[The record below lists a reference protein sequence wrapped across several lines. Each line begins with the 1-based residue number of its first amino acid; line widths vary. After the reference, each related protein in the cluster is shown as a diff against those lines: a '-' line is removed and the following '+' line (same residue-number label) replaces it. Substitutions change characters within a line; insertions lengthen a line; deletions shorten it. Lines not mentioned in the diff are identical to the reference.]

1 MGVVYDLK
9 KSEYFTD
16 FCGLKFYFSSR
27 FYQGKFENR
36 LSEYIETQKVKI
48 GSMYKTQI
56 PIDGIDKFLAVSLYQ
71 QIEKRGFR
79 VLNDRGEEVKFP
91 NS

>member
-9 KSEYFTD
+9 KSEYFTL
-16 FCGLKFYFSSR
+16 FCGWKFYFSSP

-36 LSEYIETQKVKI
+36 IKEYIESQKVKI
-48 GSMYKTQI
+48 SSMYKTQI
-56 PIDGIDKFLAVSLYQ
+56 PIDGLDRFLAISLYQ

-79 VLNDRGEEVKFP
+79 VLNERDEEINFQ
-91 NS
+91 N

>member
-9 KSEYFTD
+9 KSEYFTT
-16 FCGLKFYFSSR
+16 FCGWKFYFSSL
-27 FYQGKFENR
+27 FYQGKFVNKIND
-36 LSEYIETQKVKI
+36 YIESQKVKI

-56 PIDGIDKFLAVSLYQ
+56 PIEGLDRFLAISLYQ

-79 VLNDRGEEVKFP
+79 VLNERDEEITFH
-91 NS
+91 N